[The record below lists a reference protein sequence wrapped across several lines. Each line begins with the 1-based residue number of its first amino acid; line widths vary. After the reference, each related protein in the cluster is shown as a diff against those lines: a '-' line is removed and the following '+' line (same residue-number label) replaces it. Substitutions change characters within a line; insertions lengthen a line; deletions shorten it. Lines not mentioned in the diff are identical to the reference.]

1 MLRPRLMAL
10 LAVSGCLVGILSC
23 APQTLLRPRQV
34 DQVPRG
40 QYNVTVSEDQSG
52 SRQYNAVLFETAA
65 ASVRLDLPKVNRRGL
80 AEPGDYAAVL
90 RAGFVVYELPSATG
104 AVTGYLMVPARAQ
117 VMIWDQGAAR
127 GGIVVTVT
135 GLPSA
140 PESGGSGAGSG
151 M

>member
-1 MLRPRLMAL
+1 MLRRRLMEL

-23 APQTLLRPRQV
+23 APQALLRPRQV

-40 QYNVTVSEDQSG
+40 QYNVTVSEDPSG
-52 SRQYNAVLFETAA
+52 SRQYNAVLFETTAA
-65 ASVRLDLPKVNRRGL
+65 PVRLDLPRVNRKGM
-80 AEPGDYAAVL
+80 AEPDDYAAVL
-90 RAGFVVYELPSATG
+90 KAGFVVYELPSAAG
-104 AVTGYLMVPARAQ
+104 LVTGYLVVPARAQ

-140 PESGGSGAGSG
+140 PESGGAGGGSG

>member
-1 MLRPRLMAL
+1 MLRPRLMEL

-52 SRQYNAVLFETAA
+52 GRQFNAVLFETAA
-65 ASVRLDLPKVNRRGL
+65 APVRLDLPSAQRKGR
-80 AEPGDYAAVL
+80 AEPDDYAGAL
-90 RAGFVVYELPSATG
+90 RTGFVVYELSSAAG
-104 AVTGYLMVPARAQ
+104 VVTGYLMVPARAQ
-117 VMIWDQGAAR
+117 VTVWDQGAAQ

-140 PESGGSGAGSG
+140 PEAGGGGGSG

>member
-1 MLRPRLMAL
+1 MLQPRFMEL
-10 LAVSGCLVGILSC
+10 LVVSGCLVGILSC
-23 APQTLLRPRQV
+23 APQALLRPRQV
-34 DQVPRG
+34 DQVPSG

-65 ASVRLDLPKVNRRGL
+65 VPVRLDLPRVNRLGL
-80 AEPGDYAAVL
+80 AEPDDYASVL
-90 RAGFVVYELPSATG
+90 KAGFVVYELPSAAG
-104 AVTGYLMVPARAQ
+104 VVTGYLVVPPRAQ

-135 GLPSA
+135 GLPSG
-140 PESGGSGAGSG
+140 PESGGGGSG